1 MDGHEPDAA
10 DRILQEALRRRDA
23 DRAAY
28 LREACAGQ
36 PELQQ
41 EVETL
46 LSSVTQAYD
55 VGEEPTG
62 PGTPDLGGDRYVIQE
77 LIGQGGMGQVYRAQ
91 DRQLGRIVAI
101 KAIRPGRASRPDVM
115 HRLAREARLAA
126 SLDHPFICKVHELIQ
141 HEDGQVF
148 FVMEYVEGETLRAVL
163 KKGPLELS
171 NAVRVGREMAEAL
184 SFAHEHGLVH
194 RDVKP
199 ANVMVTSHGH
209 IKVMDFGIA
218 RVLDVPE
225 ASTTTALTQ
234 AGRVVG
240 TPAYMSPEQAAGE
253 PVDQRSDI
261 FSFGVVFYQCLT
273 GELPFEGAS
282 VTEYRRHAA
291 IGETKPLPRR
301 VPAELRAIVQQ
312 CLENKPENR
321 VANLE
326 TVRKDLGTAAL
337 SLLSST
343 STLTFTQRL
352 RLGPRPWVTAAI
364 LIAVAL
370 AAAYAV
376 VKLRRPDEGPS
387 RLRLQQPV
395 VTWPSVENNS
405 RISPDGNSGGVC
417 LRPGWWIAGLGTF
430 RLWQ

>member
-1 MDGHEPDAA
+1 MHGHEPDAA
-10 DRILQEALRRRDA
+10 DRILREALRRSDA

-28 LREACAGQ
+28 LHEVCAGQ
-36 PELQQ
+36 PELQL
-41 EVETL
+41 EVERL

-55 VGEEPTG
+55 IGEEPTR

-77 LIGQGGMGQVYRAQ
+77 LIGQGGMGQVYRAE

-101 KAIRPGRASRPDVM
+101 KAIRPGRASTPEVM

-141 HEDGQVF
+141 LEDGQVF

-218 RVLDVPE
+218 KVLDVPG
-225 ASTTTALTQ
+225 ASTTTTFAQ
-234 AGRVVG
+234 AGRVIG

-273 GELPFEGAS
+273 GELPFEGTS
-282 VTEYRRHAA
+282 VTEYRRHGSDRRPEAA
-291 IGETKPLPRR
+291 AQARAGRVARDRAAVPREETGEPRR
-301 VPAELRAIVQQ
+301 ESRDGQ
-312 CLENKPENR
+312 E
-321 VANLE
+321 
-326 TVRKDLGTAAL
+326 
-337 SLLSST
+337 
-343 STLTFTQRL
+343 
-352 RLGPRPWVTAAI
+352 GPRHGRLVV
-364 LIAVAL
+364 AVIDVDADVH
-370 AAAYAV
+370 AAAATGAAAV
-376 VKLRRPDEGPS
+376 GGGGGSDRGRCGCRVRGRQASSS
-387 RLRLQQPV
+387 R
-395 VTWPSVENNS
+395 
-405 RISPDGNSGGVC
+405 
-417 LRPGWWIAGLGTF
+417 
-430 RLWQ
+430 

>member
-1 MDGHEPDAA
+1 MHGHEPDAA
-10 DRILQEALRRRDA
+10 DRILREALRRSDA

-28 LREACAGQ
+28 LHEVCAGQ
-36 PELQQ
+36 PELQL
-41 EVETL
+41 EVERL

-55 VGEEPTG
+55 IGEEPTR

-77 LIGQGGMGQVYRAQ
+77 LIGQGGMGQVYRAE

-101 KAIRPGRASRPDVM
+101 KAIRPGRASTPEVM

-141 HEDGQVF
+141 LEDGQVF

-218 RVLDVPE
+218 KVLDVPG
-225 ASTTTALTQ
+225 APTTTTVTQ
-234 AGRVVG
+234 AGRVIG

-273 GELPFEGAS
+273 GELPFEGTS
-282 VTEYRRHAA
+282 VTEYRRQAA
-291 IGETKPLPRR
+291 IGDPKPLPKR

-312 CLENKPENR
+312 CLEKKPEHR

-352 RLGPRPWVTAAI
+352 RLGPRPWVAAAI
-364 LIAVAL
+364 
-370 AAAYAV
+370 
-376 VKLRRPDEGPS
+376 
-387 RLRLQQPV
+387 
-395 VTWPSVENNS
+395 
-405 RISPDGNSGGVC
+405 
-417 LRPGWWIAGLGTF
+417 
-430 RLWQ
+430 